1 MITLLTTHDVTVTL
15 DWQGSR
21 ALTFT
26 FFVSEMQNQCR
37 MEGGFCINTHL
48 PRPPRPPRRR
58 MRKQRRRG
66 PKTRTRK
73 GQRPA
78 ARGRGGAAG
87 AAGAAGAGQGTGAQ
101 APAGKLI
108 FRFWIM
114 RSAN

>member
-1 MITLLTTHDVTVTL
+1 M
-15 DWQGSR
+15 
-21 ALTFT
+21 FT

-108 FRFWIM
+108 FKVLDKIYFVL